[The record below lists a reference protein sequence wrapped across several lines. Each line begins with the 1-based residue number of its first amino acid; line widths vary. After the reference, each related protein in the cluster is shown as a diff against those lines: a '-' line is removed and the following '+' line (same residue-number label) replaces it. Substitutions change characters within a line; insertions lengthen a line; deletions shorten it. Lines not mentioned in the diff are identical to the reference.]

1 MRAMKLTRATT
12 EKMMVSLI
20 SLPSSE
26 LVGEGFVESTV
37 FKMVVKSMILRH
49 ETESE
54 KEGK

>member
-26 LVGEGFVESTV
+26 LVGEGVVESTVFEMV
-37 FKMVVKSMILRH
+37 FKMVVKSMIL
-49 ETESE
+49 
-54 KEGK
+54 

>member
-26 LVGEGFVESTV
+26 LVGEGVVESTV

-54 KEGK
+54 KKGK